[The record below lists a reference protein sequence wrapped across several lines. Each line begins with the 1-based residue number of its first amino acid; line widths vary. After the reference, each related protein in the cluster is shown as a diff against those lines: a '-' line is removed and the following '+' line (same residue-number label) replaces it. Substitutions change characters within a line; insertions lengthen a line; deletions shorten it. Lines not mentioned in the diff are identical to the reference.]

1 MNGPEVSPQ
10 RRPLTVVVVG
20 GGVGG
25 MAAAY
30 ELGREAARRNLDVQ
44 VTVLEARE
52 RVGGS
57 ILTEHVDGCIVEGG
71 PDCFVSEKPWAI
83 ELIEEVGLGAH
94 LAGTN
99 DARRRTYVLWKG
111 KPHPLPDG
119 LILLVPT
126 RIMPFITTRLFSWP
140 GKMRMALD
148 FVLPRRTDGADE
160 TLGDFIRRRLGRE
173 TLDKLGEPLVAGIH
187 SGDPE
192 TMSIKATF
200 PRFVDM
206 EREDRSLIVAM
217 LKRMRAARKA
227 RAAAAA
233 ASTAAP
239 RPPRTMFMTL
249 DEGLGGLMTELTER
263 VGAAALRVS
272 EPAGDLAARKDGGW
286 TVRTIGGATHEA
298 DGVVFATPA
307 YATAEILKGV
317 DSVLAGELD
326 AIPYVSSATVTLAY
340 AASSFPTHLDGFGLV
355 IPKGEHRRVKAFTWV
370 TSKFYGRAPADIVL
384 MRCFIRATAG
394 ETDGLSEERHG
405 GDGAGGVGRHPGC
418 SGSAALVAR
427 LSLGSR
433 YAAVRRGP
441 SGAGGAHRRS
451 VGRSAGRAGGRWS
464 LQGLGHPRYGPLQP
478 SPGARPP
485 RRSHGRRRGLE
496 LSLRFAFRR
505 RGARV
510 LRDARDPPRRSDR
523 P

>member
-1 MNGPEVSPQ
+1 MTGPRPSSLL
-10 RRPLTVVVVG
+10 RPLALVVVG

-30 ELGREAARRNLDVQ
+30 ELAQEAARRNLEVQ

-57 ILTEHVDGCIVEGG
+57 VLTERVEGCIVEGG

-83 ELIEEVGLGAH
+83 ELIEEVGLGGR

-111 KPHPLPDG
+111 RPHPLPDG

-217 LKRMRAARKA
+217 LKRMRAVRKS
-227 RAAAAA
+227 RAAALSAGSSA
-233 ASTAAP
+233 PP

-249 DEGLGGLMTELTER
+249 DEGLGELMTELSQR
-263 VGAAALRVS
+263 VGAAALRTS
-272 EPAGDLAARKDGGW
+272 DPASHVEARPDGGW
-286 TVRTIGGATHEA
+286 TVHTTAGATYEA
-298 DGVVFATPA
+298 DGVIFATPA
-307 YATAEILKGV
+307 YATAQILRGV

-340 AASSFPTHLDGFGLV
+340 PADLFPTHLDGFGLV

-370 TSKFYGRAPADIVL
+370 TSKFYGRAPADVVM

-394 ETDGLSEERHG
+394 ETDGLSVDDMAEMARAELADILGVSVPPLWSRAYRWDRAMPQYVVGHLDRVERI
-405 GDGAGGVGRHPGC
+405 DARL
-418 SGSAALVAR
+418 AALHGIRV
-427 LSLGSR
+427 
-433 YAAVRRGP
+433 
-441 SGAGGAHRRS
+441 AGGAYQGSGIPDTVRFSRAQARALLDDLT
-451 VGRSAGRAGGRWS
+451 GPAAG
-464 LQGLGHPRYGPLQP
+464 
-478 SPGARPP
+478 
-485 RRSHGRRRGLE
+485 
-496 LSLRFAFRR
+496 
-505 RGARV
+505 
-510 LRDARDPPRRSDR
+510 
-523 P
+523 